1 MGNRHLTVAAGTL
14 GVVLLLA
21 GCASSGSGSS
31 AAPASSGS
39 APSNISGGPASD
51 PLSSIPPSPSP
62 EPTGPPSPPSVQ
74 TLTGNVDAG
83 VEPGCLILKDGGRT
97 YLLLG
102 GDPAVVKAGARV
114 KVTGKLASGVM
125 SHCMQGLPFQVSE
138 AHPG

>member
-1 MGNRHLTVAAGTL
+1 MVNRHLTVAAGTL
-14 GVVLLLA
+14 CAVLLLA
-21 GCASSGSGSS
+21 GCAASGSGSS
-31 AAPASSGS
+31 AAPASSSS
-39 APSNISGGPASD
+39 APSNIPGGPASD
-51 PLSSIPPSPSP
+51 PLSSIPPSPD
-62 EPTGPPSPPSVQ
+62 PTGPPSPPSVQ

-83 VEPGCLILKDGGRT
+83 VEPGCLILKDSGRT